1 MQPYIPV
8 DDCCALRMLKKLKS
22 LFSGSHPAALAIV
35 PHIPEGERVY
45 AVGDIH
51 GRLDLFEQLIAR
63 IEADDL
69 ARGPARTCVV
79 LLGDLIDRGEQR
91 GRDRAGPEL
100 GPATPLAH
108 SGGQSRGDVPRFLRQ
123 RRGAAPF
130 SAAWRARDAA
140 QLWS

>member
-22 LFSGSHPAALAIV
+22 LFSGSHPAASAIV

-69 ARGPARTCVV
+69 ARGRRGHVV
-79 LLGDLIDRGEQR
+79 LLGDLIDPGRTAR
-91 GRDRAGPEL
+91 RDRAAGTGP
-100 GPATPLAH
+100 GNAACAFWPAITRKCSSAR
-108 SGGQSRGDVPRFLRQ
+108 SSAT
-123 RRGAAPF
+123 RRCAISCATAGA
-130 SAAWRARDAA
+130 RRC
-140 QLWS
+140 